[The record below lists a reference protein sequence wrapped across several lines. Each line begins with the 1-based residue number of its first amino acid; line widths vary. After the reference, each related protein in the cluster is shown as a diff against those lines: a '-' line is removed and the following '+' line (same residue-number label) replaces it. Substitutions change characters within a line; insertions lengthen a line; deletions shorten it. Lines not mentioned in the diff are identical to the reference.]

1 MGNITDLTTSWEG
14 YTKYDVEDIIKQEF
28 SRDKASIALKFGA
41 SYFDQ
46 DKMMQYFFATYD
58 DKQQWLD
65 SGDDS
70 LIVHSVPFN
79 FSGTVNQIK
88 VINEMASANLFFTTQ
103 STEAKITCSFISQ
116 EKGITDSA
124 WTDVNE
130 DFEVSVMVDRGG
142 SGSFVTIV
150 DKQSVLNGNSFTFD
164 VRNSLATG
172 ANRVRVMV
180 KGVQT
185 ESTASLTY
193 TVTLT
198 TMYLAPSNFAWYVPF
213 VEGEAYSLGGMNI
226 GGNLQKVLRIRVSR
240 EEAYLK
246 EYEINIGDS
255 IYTSTA
261 YVFTG
266 LEFPTAGSGVYNVE
280 LWLDANGL
288 TSEHLSYNI
297 ICVKAE
303 EKSTAQLVSVSD
315 MPSSV
320 LNFSENKLFEYC
332 VYNKGL
338 STGSPTISL
347 DTIVNTNKTNLKTE
361 TLVDVPTNRAISY
374 SASLELEVVEAKMQ
388 LSATIDFGNAQQVIY
403 HIDNSKSYPATS
415 EAVLYINPA
424 QRSNVQGN
432 KDKIVNAI
440 NSIEYDAEW
449 TGFSWGTTDGW
460 VADKGGRMCL
470 RVPAFSRVNIAHQ
483 PMADLRTPITME
495 FVYKVENASDYDDPV
510 IYIGDIFTNQGS
522 LEEEYDYD
530 IPMINGGYIAPNNT
544 GLGTNDAYSYSKP
557 IFLAKGESIH
567 FNTTGHGFVA
577 VTETNESGS
586 TYSSIIEITSSQT
599 GDNALTYVSNIDYV
613 AERDI
618 WIRISRKTANIT
630 TPILYIKRVV
640 AESNQTLN
648 PKFTGIRITPK
659 NICVHSRDLK
669 DSSLQDY
676 NTIDEQILDVIVT
689 IVPNYKTNYGNLAQV
704 YCNGVKVRSF
714 EFTSIGEWNVTNNI
728 ILGSDTADLSLYKM
742 RVYHKGFDKTDAMRN
757 FINSLPDL
765 ASREAMYNRLLSV
778 TDDSYNLSYDSCVR
792 NGYNTMVI
800 EMLGGKDIPSLL
812 NQESGL
818 LCNLQINIHNFIEG
832 ELDEEMADLL
842 SGVLMESQGIE
853 GQGTTAMTYGR
864 WNFRWKLS
872 SAYGKRRIT
881 AKKNVA
887 SSMQSHKMGAT
898 RMFNYLHRQC
908 VGANEAN
915 ANVAV
920 LQYPVYGFQ
929 KVLQDDGVTY
939 MYRPIGLYTIGA
951 DKGDKHTFGYDQDE
965 FAETLIHL
973 EGSDHTPKSVGFDY
987 PWKMTKYS
995 SAKDVEAM
1003 GAVVQD
1009 GIVGAWEVGAAGEY
1023 ETDSAS
1029 DEANIQDMLNN
1040 EFKPAYDIAYNNSPY
1055 ILCVEESLEEIN
1067 ANIKEWKE
1075 KKADDGYTY
1084 EAYEFFN
1091 KSTYNVIYLNKL
1103 TDRYEESGINLLS
1116 DLNIAE
1122 SEVSSMS
1129 LEDTTAYIVN
1139 ARKERFVRD
1148 WETYWHKDD
1157 AIFHYVFMLIF
1168 GATDNFKKN
1177 TYPYK
1182 FRSLADGGKWRWRA
1196 DDLDTIFDINN
1207 QGFASKAYS
1216 ILVGDKTLDNEDV
1229 YRGEN
1234 SAFWT
1239 LVRLTQ
1245 KSAIK
1250 AMVHKV
1256 FDAMVAHPKA
1266 EGSNTLEKLVGCVKY
1281 IFWDFAQAYF
1291 PPSAYNADTE
1301 WTYEDTWVA
1310 GMYTGDVTP
1319 LKQALGGHYEA
1330 EQDWVAMRMLFLASY
1345 YNYGEFTASGY
1356 NDQTSGT
1363 LAYSGAS
1370 AFTYNITPA
1379 IDFNPTIIRGS
1390 TETITYGG
1398 RIKANTSANL
1408 TVSNTSGADTRVY
1421 VKGLD
1426 WIKDLGDLSSLTVS
1440 ASKEL
1445 SVESLRLQRLKIGDV
1460 DASKIPA
1467 AGTIKALQK
1476 IDCPS
1481 MMLID
1486 ARNLST
1492 LEGTIDLSSL
1502 DRLRE
1507 AYFGGTNIKGVN
1519 LQDGSK
1525 IKVLELP
1532 ASITSL
1538 KLVGLKNVSLN
1549 IEYLSNV
1556 SDLRIENCEGVDGF
1570 ELMKEAYFRDSSQ
1583 LSSIRLIGFEREAD
1597 ANDLTM
1603 LANMVNDVNA
1613 LKEPHTFT
1621 GIDAEGRVTDHPVIE
1636 GTLIINTPIYR
1647 EDEEVLKNAYGDALI
1662 IVANNGYYIRFED
1675 DAVREICATNWGD
1688 GTGITEAEAE
1698 AVTDIKRL
1706 FINNMSITSFN
1717 ELRYFIG
1724 LTQIGDF
1731 NNYDAPNNYNAF
1743 RGCENLESIILPQ
1756 TVTTI
1761 GHYSFGNCYKL
1772 SMSLPQ
1778 SITTLGAGSFAKMG
1792 RDSNT
1797 GFVVNLP
1804 NLQTLNRR
1812 TVSALANTDYTFVN
1826 SGVTRV
1832 ESLGYIRQIGSDG
1845 YSEAGLVFAMFS
1857 HCEKLEYVSIDKLV
1871 HTGKYLFY
1879 RCPALKEIHCNSLI
1893 SIGDYAVLG
1902 CQNLVVFDAPLLE
1915 EIGVSTFTECG
1926 LKIAEFPHLK
1936 SIGVGAFRKS
1946 NIESVIDL
1954 GQITTLPYGYI
1965 WVETGIQ
1972 EAVGV
1977 FRGSTML
1984 KECILP
1990 ETLTDIGAYS
2000 FFGCEALEVII
2011 LMSSTPPTLGA
2022 SALANTPIGAGAGSI
2037 YVPDASV
2044 TRYREAS
2051 GWADYAGI
2059 IFPISE
2065 QGVVREY
2072 ENITSNYTLEIGQ
2085 AYGKVGGTIQFT
2097 DDTAY
2102 EHTKALIGDVSYV
2115 LVKAPSEASSLV
2127 QYVDAND
2134 KILKIAVT
2142 NYPSS
2147 LTRYNIENVE
2157 GATHI
2162 YITSAIG
2169 TLQIWK
2175 EIES

>member
-1 MGNITDLTTSWEG
+1 MGNITDLTTSWED
-14 YTKYDVEDIIKQEF
+14 YTKGDVEDIIKQEF
-28 SRDKASIALKFGA
+28 ARDKASIASKFGA

-46 DKMMQYFFATYD
+46 DKMTQYFFATDD

-65 SGDDS
+65 SGDES
-70 LIVHSVPFN
+70 LIVHSIPFN
-79 FSGTVNQIK
+79 FSGTVNQVK

-198 TMYLAPSNFAWYVPF
+198 TMYLAPSNFSWYVPF

-432 KDKIVNAI
+432 RDKIVNAI
-440 NSIEYDAEW
+440 NSVEYDAEW

-495 FVYKVENASDYDDPV
+495 FVYKVENASDYDDP
-510 IYIGDIFTNQGS
+510 IITICD
-522 LEEEYDYD
+522 D
-530 IPMINGGYIAPNNT
+530 PA
-544 GLGTNDAYSYSKP
+544 ND
-557 IFLAKGESIH
+557 
-567 FNTTGHGFVA
+567 
-577 VTETNESGS
+577 
-586 TYSSIIEITSSQT
+586 
-599 GDNALTYVSNIDYV
+599 
-613 AERDI
+613 
-618 WIRISRKTANIT
+618 
-630 TPILYIKRVV
+630 
-640 AESNQTLN
+640 
-648 PKFTGIRITPK
+648 KFTGIRITPK

-818 LCNLQINIHNFIEG
+818 LCNLQINIHNLIEG

-853 GQGTTAMTYGR
+853 GQGTTSMTYGR

-1067 ANIKEWKE
+1067 ANMEAWRDSV
-1075 KKADDGYTY
+1075 APDGESYA
-1084 EAYEFFN
+1084 AYEFFN
-1091 KSTYNVIYLNKL
+1091 KDLYNVIYYNEFTK
-1103 TDRYEESGINLLS
+1103 RYEESGVNLLL

-1122 SEVSSMS
+1122 SAVSSLS
-1129 LEDTTAYIVN
+1129 LEETTAYIVN

-1148 WETYWHKDD
+1148 WEAYWHKDD

-1182 FRSLADGGKWRWRA
+1182 FRSLTDGGKWRWRA
-1196 DDLDTIFDINN
+1196 DDLDTIFDINT
-1207 QGFASKAYS
+1207 QGLAAKIYS
-1216 ILVGDKTLDNEDV
+1216 ILVGDKTSTGSGSI
-1229 YRGEN
+1229 YRGDN

-1239 LVRLTQ
+1239 LIKETQ
-1245 KSAIK
+1245 QSAIK
-1250 AMVHKV
+1250 AMVHKI
-1256 FDAMVAHPKA
+1256 FNAMVAHPKA
-1266 EGSNTLEKLVGCVKY
+1266 VGSTTIDKLVGFIKY
-1281 IFWDFAQAYF
+1281 FFWDFAQAYF
-1291 PPSAYNADTE
+1291 TASAYNADTE
-1301 WTYEDTWVA
+1301 WTYEDIWANKNAWKEVN
-1310 GMYTGDVTP
+1310 P
-1319 LKQALGGHYEA
+1319 LSQALGGHYEA

-1345 YNYGEFTASGY
+1345 YNYGPFVASGY
-1356 NDQTSGT
+1356 ADASTGQMVYG
-1363 LAYSGAS
+1363 GAE
-1370 AFTYNITPA
+1370 AHIYEFTPS

-1390 TETITYGG
+1390 TETITYGD
-1398 RIKANTSANL
+1398 RVKANTVARL
-1408 TVSNTSGADTRVY
+1408 TVSSSSGADTRVY
-1421 VKGLD
+1421 VQGLD
-1426 WIKDLGDLSSLTVS
+1426 WIKDIGDLSSLTVS
-1440 ASKEL
+1440 ADNPTLNVASQ
-1445 SVESLRLQRLKIGDV
+1445 RLQRLKIGDV
-1460 DASKIPA
+1460 DASVIPS
-1467 AGTIKALQK
+1467 AGTIKSLTLG
-1476 IDCPS
+1476 DCPS
-1481 MMLID
+1481 MMSID

-1525 IKVLELP
+1525 IEALELP

-1538 KLVGLKNVSLN
+1538 KLVGLKNLN
-1549 IEYLSNV
+1549 LVTESLSNV

-1570 ELMKEAYFRDSSQ
+1570 ELMKEAYFSDNSQ

-1613 LKEPHTFT
+1613 LKETHTFT

-1636 GTLIINTPIYR
+1636 GMLILNTPIYR

-1662 IVANNGYYIRFED
+1662 IVANNGYYIKFADPEVQR
-1675 DAVREICATNWGD
+1675 ICATNWGD
-1688 GTGITEAEAE
+1688 DTGATEAQ
-1698 AVTDIKRL
+1698 VKSISNIGNK
-1706 FINNMSITSFN
+1706 FYNNKIIETFD
-1717 ELRYFIG
+1717 ELKEFTG
-1724 LTQIGDF
+1724 LLQIGDYGWTGTGFNGCSSLRRVSLPHTARSLCNACF
-1731 NNYDAPNNYNAF
+1731 NNTTSLESVEGLEYIESMGHSSYGGSTFFGSSIKEVNLSGLRTLIGNTHFKNSKVEVVHSLGNITALSGSGSSASGMFTDCTNLIKVNLPETLENIGECCFQGCTALEECNIPQSVKSISTNAF
-1743 RGCENLESIILPQ
+1743 R
-1756 TVTTI
+1756 
-1761 GHYSFGNCYKL
+1761 
-1772 SMSLPQ
+1772 
-1778 SITTLGAGSFAKMG
+1778 
-1792 RDSNT
+1792 NT
-1797 GFVVNLP
+1797 
-1804 NLQTLNRR
+1804 
-1812 TVSALANTDYTFVN
+1812 SALAIDVVLPNIESFSRAFYG
-1826 SGVTRV
+1826 SGIKTLDLTGSSIDTIPSTSSGGNGAFAYCKNLTRV
-1832 ESLGYIRQIGSDG
+1832 IFNDGFKTIQEFSFADCTSLQTVYFSDTIESIATKAFINTAFQNEDVIIKGVKDMGAAVFKNCKMKSVVLPNIVTMAGSSSSGYGNFNGCTLLQ
-1845 YSEAGLVFAMFS
+1845 
-1857 HCEKLEYVSIDKLV
+1857 
-1871 HTGKYLFY
+1871 
-1879 RCPALKEIHCNSLI
+1879 
-1893 SIGDYAVLG
+1893 YAVLG
-1902 CQNLVVFDAPLLE
+1902 SGLTSMGGSEFGNCGNLY
-1915 EIGVSTFTECG
+1915 
-1926 LKIAEFPHLK
+1926 EFICL
-1936 SIGVGAFRKS
+1936 A
-1946 NIESVIDL
+1946 
-1954 GQITTLPYGYI
+1954 
-1965 WVETGIQ
+1965 
-1972 EAVGV
+1972 
-1977 FRGSTML
+1977 
-1984 KECILP
+1984 
-1990 ETLTDIGAYS
+1990 
-2000 FFGCEALEVII
+2000 
-2011 LMSSTPPTLGA
+2011 STPPTIGG
-2022 SALANTPIGAGAGSI
+2022 SNFSSTPIASGTGSI
-2037 YVPDASV
+2037 YVPDGTTMDAEGNTITIVEAYKNATNWKAYAS
-2044 TRYREAS
+2044 S
-2051 GWADYAGI
+2051 
-2059 IFPISE
+2059 IFPVS
-2065 QGVVREY
+2065 Q
-2072 ENITSNYTLEIGQ
+2072 LEIDNPELY
-2085 AYGKVGGTIQFT
+2085 A
-2097 DDTAY
+2097 
-2102 EHTKALIGDVSYV
+2102 
-2115 LVKAPSEASSLV
+2115 
-2127 QYVDAND
+2127 
-2134 KILKIAVT
+2134 
-2142 NYPSS
+2142 
-2147 LTRYNIENVE
+2147 
-2157 GATHI
+2157 
-2162 YITSAIG
+2162 
-2169 TLQIWK
+2169 
-2175 EIES
+2175 EIEEYL

>member
-14 YTKYDVEDIIKQEF
+14 YTKGDVEDIIKQEF
-28 SRDKASIALKFGA
+28 ARDKASIASKFGA

-46 DKMMQYFFATYD
+46 DKMMQYFFATDD

-65 SGDDS
+65 SGDES
-70 LIVHSVPFN
+70 LIVHSIPFN
-79 FSGTVNQIK
+79 FSGTVNQVK

-142 SGSFVTIV
+142 SGSFATIV

-266 LEFPTAGSGVYNVE
+266 LEFPAAGSGVYNVE

-432 KDKIVNAI
+432 RDKIVNAI
-440 NSIEYDAEW
+440 NSVEYDAEW

-495 FVYKVENASDYDDPV
+495 FVYKVENASDYDDP
-510 IYIGDIFTNQGS
+510 IITICD
-522 LEEEYDYD
+522 D
-530 IPMINGGYIAPNNT
+530 PA
-544 GLGTNDAYSYSKP
+544 ND
-557 IFLAKGESIH
+557 
-567 FNTTGHGFVA
+567 
-577 VTETNESGS
+577 
-586 TYSSIIEITSSQT
+586 
-599 GDNALTYVSNIDYV
+599 
-613 AERDI
+613 
-618 WIRISRKTANIT
+618 
-630 TPILYIKRVV
+630 
-640 AESNQTLN
+640 
-648 PKFTGIRITPK
+648 KFTGIRITPK

-812 NQESGL
+812 NQEEGL
-818 LCNLQINIHNFIEG
+818 LCNLQINIHNLIEG

-898 RMFNYLHRQC
+898 RMFNYLHRRC

-1067 ANIKEWKE
+1067 ANIEAWRDSVAPNGE
-1075 KKADDGYTY
+1075 SYA
-1084 EAYEFFN
+1084 AYEFFN
-1091 KSTYNVIYLNKL
+1091 KDLYNVIYYNEFAK
-1103 TDRYEESGINLLS
+1103 RYEESGVNLLL

-1122 SEVSSMS
+1122 SAVSSLS
-1129 LEDTTAYIVN
+1129 LEETTAYIVN

-1182 FRSLADGGKWRWRA
+1182 FRSLTDGGKWRWRA

-1207 QGFASKAYS
+1207 QGLAAKIYS
-1216 ILVGDKTLDNEDV
+1216 ILVGDKTSTGSGSI
-1229 YRGEN
+1229 YRGDN

-1239 LVRLTQ
+1239 LIKETQ
-1245 KSAIK
+1245 QSAIK
-1250 AMVHKV
+1250 AMVHKI
-1256 FDAMVAHPKA
+1256 FNAMVEHPLA
-1266 EGSNTLEKLVGCVKY
+1266 EGATTIDKLVGFIKY
-1281 IFWDFAQAYF
+1281 FFWDFAQAYF
-1291 PPSAYNADTE
+1291 TASAYNADTE
-1301 WTYEDTWVA
+1301 WTYEDIWANKNAWKEVN
-1310 GMYTGDVTP
+1310 P
-1319 LKQALGGHYEA
+1319 LSQALGGHYEA

-1345 YNYGEFTASGY
+1345 YNYGPFVASGY
-1356 NDQTSGT
+1356 ADASTGQMVYG
-1363 LAYSGAS
+1363 GAE
-1370 AFTYNITPA
+1370 AHTYEFTPS

-1390 TETITYGG
+1390 TETITYGD
-1398 RIKANTSANL
+1398 RVKANTVARL
-1408 TVSNTSGADTRVY
+1408 TVSSSSGADTRVY
-1421 VKGLD
+1421 VQGLD
-1426 WIKDLGDLSSLTVS
+1426 WIKDIGDLSSLTVS
-1440 ASKEL
+1440 ADNPTLNVASQ
-1445 SVESLRLQRLKIGDV
+1445 RLQRLKIGDV
-1460 DASKIPA
+1460 DASVIPS
-1467 AGTIKALQK
+1467 AGTIKSLTLG
-1476 IDCPS
+1476 DCPS
-1481 MMLID
+1481 MMSID

-1525 IKVLELP
+1525 IEALELP

-1538 KLVGLKNVSLN
+1538 KLIGLKNLKSSVKEFSDFEFVQNYYIATNKSAGATVSFTPVSESNFTYAIIDCQNYEKFVISGTGGKTPRLWCFVDANNALISTAADTITVTDLELTPPGGAKKLILNFNKTKSYSAVGYKKAVRLN
-1549 IEYLSNV
+1549 IESLSNV
-1556 SDLRIENCEGVDGF
+1556 SDLRIENCEGIDGF
-1570 ELMKEAYFRDSSQ
+1570 ELMKEAYYSYNSQ

-1613 LKEPHTFT
+1613 LKESHTFT
-1621 GIDAEGRVTDHPVIE
+1621 GIDAEGRVTNHPVIE

-1662 IVANNGYYIRFED
+1662 IMANNGYYIKFED
-1675 DAVREICATNWGD
+1675 DDVRDICATNWGD
-1688 GTGITEAEAE
+1688 DTGITEAQA
-1698 AVTDIKRL
+1698 K
-1706 FINNMSITSFN
+1706 SITNIGNKFYN
-1717 ELRYFIG
+1717 NKIIETFEELKKFTG
-1724 LTQIGDF
+1724 LAQIGDYGWTGTGFNGCTSLRKVSLPHTAKALCNACF
-1731 NNYDAPNNYNAF
+1731 NNTTS
-1743 RGCENLESIILPQ
+1743 LESVEGLEYIESIGHSSYGGNTFYGSSIKEVSLSGLKTLIGHTNFKSSKIEIVHSLGSIVELPGSGSSISGQ
-1756 TVTTI
+1756 FTNCTNLRKIVLPETLERITGPCFYGCTLLSDCNFPASLKHIDVDAFQATSSLEVDVVLPNIETFERAFTASGIRSLDLTGSSVTTI
-1761 GHYSFGNCYKL
+1761 SSTSSSGLGAFANCKNLTRVIFNDGFKTIQDYSFGGCTSLQTVYFSDTIESIASRAFIDTAFQSEDVIIKGVQTMGAAVFKNCKMR
-1772 SMSLPQ
+1772 SVILP
-1778 SITTLGAGSFAKMG
+1778 SIITMAGSSSSGYGNFNG
-1792 RDSNT
+1792 CT
-1797 GFVVNLP
+1797 L
-1804 NLQTLNRR
+1804 LQ
-1812 TVSALANTDYTFVN
+1812 
-1826 SGVTRV
+1826 
-1832 ESLGYIRQIGSDG
+1832 
-1845 YSEAGLVFAMFS
+1845 
-1857 HCEKLEYVSIDKLV
+1857 
-1871 HTGKYLFY
+1871 
-1879 RCPALKEIHCNSLI
+1879 
-1893 SIGDYAVLG
+1893 YAVLG
-1902 CQNLVVFDAPLLE
+1902 SGLTSM
-1915 EIGVSTFTECG
+1915 GV
-1926 LKIAEFPHLK
+1926 AEFGNCGRLYEF
-1936 SIGVGAFRKS
+1936 ICLA
-1946 NIESVIDL
+1946 
-1954 GQITTLPYGYI
+1954 
-1965 WVETGIQ
+1965 
-1972 EAVGV
+1972 
-1977 FRGSTML
+1977 
-1984 KECILP
+1984 
-1990 ETLTDIGAYS
+1990 
-2000 FFGCEALEVII
+2000 
-2011 LMSSTPPTLGA
+2011 STPPTIG
-2022 SALANTPIGAGAGSI
+2022 SGNFSSTPIASGTGYI

-2044 TRYREAS
+2044 EAYKTATNWS
-2051 GWADYAGI
+2051 TYMDRI
-2059 IFPISE
+2059 LPISTLPINNPE
-2065 QGVVREY
+2065 LY
-2072 ENITSNYTLEIGQ
+2072 EEI
-2085 AYGKVGGTIQFT
+2085 
-2097 DDTAY
+2097 
-2102 EHTKALIGDVSYV
+2102 
-2115 LVKAPSEASSLV
+2115 
-2127 QYVDAND
+2127 
-2134 KILKIAVT
+2134 
-2142 NYPSS
+2142 
-2147 LTRYNIENVE
+2147 
-2157 GATHI
+2157 
-2162 YITSAIG
+2162 
-2169 TLQIWK
+2169 K
-2175 EIES
+2175 EFL

>member
-28 SRDKASIALKFGA
+28 ARDKASIALKFGA

-70 LIVHSVPFN
+70 LIVHSIPFN

-103 STEAKITCSFISQ
+103 STEAKITCAFISQ

-172 ANRVRVMV
+172 ANRVRVIV

-198 TMYLAPSNFAWYVPF
+198 TMYIAPSNFAWYVPF
-213 VEGEAYSLGGMNI
+213 VEGETYSLGGINI

-320 LNFSENKLFEYC
+320 LNFSENKLLEYC

-432 KDKIVNAI
+432 RDKIVNAI
-440 NSIEYDAEW
+440 NSVEYDAEW

-460 VADKGGRMCL
+460 VADDGGRMCL

-495 FVYKVENASDYDDPV
+495 FVYKVENASDYDDP
-510 IYIGDIFTNQGS
+510 IITICD
-522 LEEEYDYD
+522 D
-530 IPMINGGYIAPNNT
+530 PA
-544 GLGTNDAYSYSKP
+544 ND
-557 IFLAKGESIH
+557 
-567 FNTTGHGFVA
+567 
-577 VTETNESGS
+577 
-586 TYSSIIEITSSQT
+586 
-599 GDNALTYVSNIDYV
+599 
-613 AERDI
+613 
-618 WIRISRKTANIT
+618 
-630 TPILYIKRVV
+630 
-640 AESNQTLN
+640 
-648 PKFTGIRITPK
+648 KFTGIRITPK

-676 NTIDEQILDVIVT
+676 NTIDEKILDVIVT

-742 RVYHKGFDKTDAMRN
+742 RVYHKGFDKTDSMRN

-818 LCNLQINIHNFIEG
+818 LCNLQINIHNIIEG
-832 ELDEEMADLL
+832 ELDEQMADLL

-872 SAYGKRRIT
+872 SKYGKRRIT

-929 KVLQDDGVTY
+929 KILQDDGKTY

-965 FAETLIHL
+965 FVETLIHL

-987 PWKMTKYS
+987 PWDNTRYS

-1003 GAVVQD
+1003 GAIVQE

-1067 ANIKEWKE
+1067 ADVEAWRDSV
-1075 KKADDGYTY
+1075 APDGESYA
-1084 EAYEFFN
+1084 AYEFFN
-1091 KSTYNVIYLNKL
+1091 KDLYNVIYYNEFTK
-1103 TDRYEESGINLLS
+1103 RYEESGVNLLI

-1122 SEVSSMS
+1122 SAVSSLS
-1129 LEDTTAYIVN
+1129 LDETTAYIVN

-1148 WETYWHKDD
+1148 WGTYWHKDD

-1182 FRSLADGGKWRWRA
+1182 FRSLTDGGKWRWRA

-1207 QGFASKAYS
+1207 QGLAAKIYS
-1216 ILVGDKTLDNEDV
+1216 ILVGDKTSTGSGSI
-1229 YRGEN
+1229 YRGDN

-1239 LVRLTQ
+1239 LIKETQ
-1245 KSAIK
+1245 QSAIK
-1250 AMVHKV
+1250 TMVHKI
-1256 FDAMVAHPKA
+1256 FNAMIEHPLA
-1266 EGSNTLEKLVGCVKY
+1266 EG
-1281 IFWDFAQAYF
+1281 
-1291 PPSAYNADTE
+1291 
-1301 WTYEDTWVA
+1301 
-1310 GMYTGDVTP
+1310 
-1319 LKQALGGHYEA
+1319 
-1330 EQDWVAMRMLFLASY
+1330 
-1345 YNYGEFTASGY
+1345 
-1356 NDQTSGT
+1356 
-1363 LAYSGAS
+1363 
-1370 AFTYNITPA
+1370 
-1379 IDFNPTIIRGS
+1379 
-1390 TETITYGG
+1390 
-1398 RIKANTSANL
+1398 
-1408 TVSNTSGADTRVY
+1408 
-1421 VKGLD
+1421 
-1426 WIKDLGDLSSLTVS
+1426 
-1440 ASKEL
+1440 
-1445 SVESLRLQRLKIGDV
+1445 
-1460 DASKIPA
+1460 
-1467 AGTIKALQK
+1467 
-1476 IDCPS
+1476 
-1481 MMLID
+1481 
-1486 ARNLST
+1486 
-1492 LEGTIDLSSL
+1492 
-1502 DRLRE
+1502 
-1507 AYFGGTNIKGVN
+1507 
-1519 LQDGSK
+1519 
-1525 IKVLELP
+1525 
-1532 ASITSL
+1532 
-1538 KLVGLKNVSLN
+1538 
-1549 IEYLSNV
+1549 
-1556 SDLRIENCEGVDGF
+1556 
-1570 ELMKEAYFRDSSQ
+1570 
-1583 LSSIRLIGFEREAD
+1583 
-1597 ANDLTM
+1597 
-1603 LANMVNDVNA
+1603 
-1613 LKEPHTFT
+1613 
-1621 GIDAEGRVTDHPVIE
+1621 
-1636 GTLIINTPIYR
+1636 
-1647 EDEEVLKNAYGDALI
+1647 
-1662 IVANNGYYIRFED
+1662 
-1675 DAVREICATNWGD
+1675 AT
-1688 GTGITEAEAE
+1688 T
-1698 AVTDIKRL
+1698 
-1706 FINNMSITSFN
+1706 
-1717 ELRYFIG
+1717 
-1724 LTQIGDF
+1724 
-1731 NNYDAPNNYNAF
+1731 
-1743 RGCENLESIILPQ
+1743 
-1756 TVTTI
+1756 
-1761 GHYSFGNCYKL
+1761 
-1772 SMSLPQ
+1772 
-1778 SITTLGAGSFAKMG
+1778 
-1792 RDSNT
+1792 
-1797 GFVVNLP
+1797 
-1804 NLQTLNRR
+1804 
-1812 TVSALANTDYTFVN
+1812 
-1826 SGVTRV
+1826 
-1832 ESLGYIRQIGSDG
+1832 
-1845 YSEAGLVFAMFS
+1845 
-1857 HCEKLEYVSIDKLV
+1857 IDKLV
-1871 HTGKYLFY
+1871 GFIKY
-1879 RCPALKEIHCNSLI
+1879 
-1893 SIGDYAVLG
+1893 
-1902 CQNLVVFDAPLLE
+1902 
-1915 EIGVSTFTECG
+1915 
-1926 LKIAEFPHLK
+1926 
-1936 SIGVGAFRKS
+1936 
-1946 NIESVIDL
+1946 
-1954 GQITTLPYGYI
+1954 
-1965 WVETGIQ
+1965 
-1972 EAVGV
+1972 
-1977 FRGSTML
+1977 
-1984 KECILP
+1984 
-1990 ETLTDIGAYS
+1990 
-2000 FFGCEALEVII
+2000 FF
-2011 LMSSTPPTLGA
+2011 
-2022 SALANTPIGAGAGSI
+2022 
-2037 YVPDASV
+2037 
-2044 TRYREAS
+2044 
-2051 GWADYAGI
+2051 
-2059 IFPISE
+2059 
-2065 QGVVREY
+2065 
-2072 ENITSNYTLEIGQ
+2072 
-2085 AYGKVGGTIQFT
+2085 
-2097 DDTAY
+2097 
-2102 EHTKALIGDVSYV
+2102 
-2115 LVKAPSEASSLV
+2115 
-2127 QYVDAND
+2127 
-2134 KILKIAVT
+2134 
-2142 NYPSS
+2142 
-2147 LTRYNIENVE
+2147 
-2157 GATHI
+2157 
-2162 YITSAIG
+2162 
-2169 TLQIWK
+2169 
-2175 EIES
+2175 

>member
-1 MGNITDLTTSWEG
+1 MGNITDLTTSWED
-14 YTKYDVEDIIKQEF
+14 YTKGDVEDIIKQEF
-28 SRDKASIALKFGA
+28 ARDKASIASKFGA

-46 DKMMQYFFATYD
+46 DKMMQYFFATDD

-65 SGDDS
+65 SGDES
-70 LIVHSVPFN
+70 LIVHSIPFN
-79 FSGTVNQIK
+79 FSGTVNQVK

-142 SGSFVTIV
+142 SGSFVTIE

-172 ANRVRVMV
+172 ANRVRVIV

-240 EEAYLK
+240 EEVYLK

-347 DTIVNTNKTNLKTE
+347 DTIVNTNKTNLKIE

-432 KDKIVNAI
+432 RDKIVNAI
-440 NSIEYDAEW
+440 NSVEYDADW

-495 FVYKVENASDYDDPV
+495 FVYKVENASDYNDPIITICDDP
-510 IYIGDIFTNQGS
+510 
-522 LEEEYDYD
+522 
-530 IPMINGGYIAPNNT
+530 A
-544 GLGTNDAYSYSKP
+544 ND
-557 IFLAKGESIH
+557 
-567 FNTTGHGFVA
+567 
-577 VTETNESGS
+577 
-586 TYSSIIEITSSQT
+586 
-599 GDNALTYVSNIDYV
+599 
-613 AERDI
+613 
-618 WIRISRKTANIT
+618 
-630 TPILYIKRVV
+630 
-640 AESNQTLN
+640 
-648 PKFTGIRITPK
+648 KFTGIRITPK

-676 NTIDEQILDVIVT
+676 NTIDEKILDVIVT

-704 YCNGVKVRSF
+704 YCNGDKVRSF

-765 ASREAMYNRLLSV
+765 ASREAMYNLLLSV

-818 LCNLQINIHNFIEG
+818 LCNLQINIHNLIEG

-898 RMFNYLHRQC
+898 RMFNYLHRHC

-929 KVLQDDGVTY
+929 KILQDDGKTY

-1029 DEANIQDMLNN
+1029 DEANIQEMLNN

-1067 ANIKEWKE
+1067 ANIEAWRDSV
-1075 KKADDGYTY
+1075 APDGESYA
-1084 EAYEFFN
+1084 AYEFFN
-1091 KSTYNVIYLNKL
+1091 KDLYNVIYYNEFTK
-1103 TDRYEESGINLLS
+1103 RYEESGVNLLL

-1122 SEVSSMS
+1122 SAVSSLS
-1129 LEDTTAYIVN
+1129 LEETTAYIVN

-1148 WETYWHKDD
+1148 WEAYWHKDD

-1182 FRSLADGGKWRWRA
+1182 FRSLTDGGKWRWRA

-1207 QGFASKAYS
+1207 QGLAAKIYS
-1216 ILVGDKTLDNEDV
+1216 ILVGDKTSTGSGSI
-1229 YRGEN
+1229 YRGDN

-1239 LVRLTQ
+1239 LIKETQ
-1245 KSAIK
+1245 QSAIK
-1250 AMVHKV
+1250 TMVHKI
-1256 FDAMVAHPKA
+1256 FNAMVEHPLA
-1266 EGSNTLEKLVGCVKY
+1266 EGATTIDKLVGFIKY
-1281 IFWDFAQAYF
+1281 FFWDFAQVYF
-1291 PPSAYNADTE
+1291 PASAYNADAE
-1301 WTYEDTWVA
+1301 WTYEDIWANKNAWKEVN
-1310 GMYTGDVTP
+1310 P
-1319 LKQALGGHYEA
+1319 LSQALGGHYEA

-1345 YNYGEFTASGY
+1345 YNYGPFVASGY
-1356 NDQTSGT
+1356 KDASTGQMVYG
-1363 LAYSGAS
+1363 GAE
-1370 AFTYNITPA
+1370 AHTYEFTPS

-1390 TETITYGG
+1390 TETITYGD
-1398 RIKANTSANL
+1398 RVKANTVARL
-1408 TVSNTSGADTRVY
+1408 TVSSSSGADTRVY
-1421 VKGLD
+1421 VQGLD
-1426 WIKDLGDLSSLTVS
+1426 WIKDIGDLSTLTVS
-1440 ASKEL
+1440 ADNPTLNVASQ
-1445 SVESLRLQRLKIGDV
+1445 RLQRLKIGDV
-1460 DASKIPA
+1460 DASTIPS
-1467 AGTIKALQK
+1467 AGTIKSLTLG
-1476 IDCPS
+1476 DCPS
-1481 MMLID
+1481 MMSID

-1525 IKVLELP
+1525 IEILELP

-1538 KLVGLKNVSLN
+1538 KLVGLKNLRRNEEVISNYTFTSGQYINTNVSVGTVISLLPSYDAWHSYTIVDCVLYSKFVLTGTGPEEARMWCFVDAYNRVISVAAPNIVVSDLELAVPENASKFIVNFNHNANPNYKLIGHKVDVSLN
-1549 IEYLSNV
+1549 IESLSNV
-1556 SDLRIENCEGVDGF
+1556 SDLRIENCEGIDGF
-1570 ELMKEAYFRDSSQ
+1570 ELMKEAYFSDNSQ
-1583 LSSIRLIGFEREAD
+1583 LSSIRLIGFERNAD

-1647 EDEEVLKNAYGDALI
+1647 EDEDVLKNAYGDALN

-1675 DAVREICATNWGD
+1675 DNVRDICATNWGD
-1688 GTGITEAEAE
+1688 GTGITKAQAG
-1698 AVTDIKRL
+1698 AVTSLGNVFDSNTSIRFFHELKHFTGL
-1706 FINNMSITSFN
+1706 NNINNMKTWWKNRQTGCFYNCTSLEEVTLPPQITSINGPFVKCSSLKVVN
-1717 ELRYFIG
+1717 GIER
-1724 LTQIGDF
+1724 LTYI
-1731 NNYDAPNNYNAF
+1731 DAGF
-1743 RGCENLESIILPQ
+1743 SECS
-1756 TVTTI
+1756 
-1761 GHYSFGNCYKL
+1761 
-1772 SMSLPQ
+1772 SLA
-1778 SITTLGAGSFAKMG
+1778 I
-1792 RDSNT
+1792 D
-1797 GFVVNLP
+1797 VNLP
-1804 NLQTLNRR
+1804 NLETLI
-1812 TVSALANTDYTFVN
+1812 F
-1826 SGVTRV
+1826 G
-1832 ESLGYIRQIGSDG
+1832 
-1845 YSEAGLVFAMFS
+1845 
-1857 HCEKLEYVSIDKLV
+1857 
-1871 HTGKYLFY
+1871 FY
-1879 RCPALKEIHCNSLI
+1879 RSGIVKISNLGRIKTISGQAEYWHNIAMGAFADCKSLVEATLPNTLESVGTGLFISNTALTEIDLSGAGIVVNQAFAANCTSLVTLKNFQNVL
-1893 SIGDYAVLG
+1893 SIGEKAFHDCKKLQHDMNFPKITAIGAAAFYNTLELG
-1902 CQNLVVFDAPLLE
+1902 GNLYAPLCTS
-1915 EIGVSTFTECG
+1915 V
-1926 LKIAEFPHLK
+1926 
-1936 SIGVGAFRKS
+1936 GVGAFANSGIAAIKTLGDSCSIADSGWFITATAGAFQNCTNLSYANLGNAVKIGNSAFHRCS
-1946 NIESVIDL
+1946 ALNAVICTA
-1954 GQITTLPYGYI
+1954 I
-1965 WVETGIQ
+1965 
-1972 EAVGV
+1972 
-1977 FRGSTML
+1977 
-1984 KECILP
+1984 
-1990 ETLTDIGAYS
+1990 
-2000 FFGCEALEVII
+2000 
-2011 LMSSTPPTLGA
+2011 TPPELGSSVFQA
-2022 SALANTPIGAGAGSI
+2022 TPIASGAGAI
-2037 YVPDASV
+2037 YVPDGSVEAYKTATNWSAYAS
-2044 TRYREAS
+2044 R
-2051 GWADYAGI
+2051 
-2059 IFPISE
+2059 IFPIS
-2065 QGVVREY
+2065 Q
-2072 ENITSNYTLEIGQ
+2072 LEIDNPELY
-2085 AYGKVGGTIQFT
+2085 A
-2097 DDTAY
+2097 
-2102 EHTKALIGDVSYV
+2102 
-2115 LVKAPSEASSLV
+2115 
-2127 QYVDAND
+2127 
-2134 KILKIAVT
+2134 
-2142 NYPSS
+2142 
-2147 LTRYNIENVE
+2147 
-2157 GATHI
+2157 
-2162 YITSAIG
+2162 
-2169 TLQIWK
+2169 
-2175 EIES
+2175 EIEEYL